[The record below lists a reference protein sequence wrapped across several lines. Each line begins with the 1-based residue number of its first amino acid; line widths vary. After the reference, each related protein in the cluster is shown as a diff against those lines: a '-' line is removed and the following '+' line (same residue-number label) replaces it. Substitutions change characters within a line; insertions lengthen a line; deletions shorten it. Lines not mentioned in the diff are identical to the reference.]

1 VKFFVHDSG
10 YVDDSGFLPV
20 EGSRQS
26 SLPQLEQFL
35 SFQPIFLE
43 KSVPSDKLLE
53 IAASAQIS
61 LWSGEYIQEWLAEP
75 ELDKV
80 FDEYNRRWKEARH
93 LSES

>member
-1 VKFFVHDSG
+1 
-10 YVDDSGFLPV
+10 
-20 EGSRQS
+20 
-26 SLPQLEQFL
+26 
-35 SFQPIFLE
+35 
-43 KSVPSDKLLE
+43 LLE